1 MQVTTEADKALPFDS
16 NYEWKAVL
24 LLSLSFGLVGLDRW
38 IIAPLAPAIIAD
50 LGIAPEGINLLVAIL
65 GVTWGVSAL
74 LMGGLS
80 DKIGRR
86 RVLLPSIVIFSV
98 ASGLSALA
106 TGLLTFAL
114 IRGMMGVAEGA
125 FAPTSFAATSE
136 ASLPARRGFNQGL
149 QQACFA
155 LFGLGFGPILATQ
168 LLEVMSWRGVFLLV
182 AMPGLVLSVLL
193 GAVIR
198 EPGHKASAQATDAV
212 ERPKV
217 PLRKVMA
224 HKNVPL
230 AMLGLLCA
238 MCGIFVLSAN
248 APLYLTM
255 ALGLTNTQMGFVSSA
270 IGFGGFVGQWGL
282 PWLSDYL
289 GRKLMAIAG
298 FVLGAG
304 FIVAFMNTGP
314 DVPMLFGLLFLATAS
329 SFGLL
334 SLLTGPV
341 AAEAAPDGMI
351 ATASGLIIGS
361 GEVFGGGLALV
372 VAGSVIASFG
382 ISAMLYLALAGMVAG
397 AVLMLLLEETAPR
410 KLAGKS

>member
-1 MQVTTEADKALPFDS
+1 MQVTTGADTALPFDKS
-16 NYEWKAVL
+16 YEWKAVL

-80 DKIGRR
+80 DKVGRR
-86 RVLLPSIVIFSV
+86 RVLLPSIVIFSL

-106 TGLLTFAL
+106 TSLLTFAL

-168 LLEVMSWRGVFLLV
+168 LLETMSWRGVFLLV
-182 AMPGLVLSVLL
+182 AVPGLVLSVLL
-193 GAVIR
+193 GMVIR
-198 EPGHKASAQATDAV
+198 EPGHKASEQTPDAADK
-212 ERPKV
+212 PKV
-217 PLRKVMA
+217 PLREVMA

-230 AMLGLLCA
+230 AMFGLLCA

-298 FVLGAG
+298 FVLGAV

-314 DVPMLFGLLFLATAS
+314 DVPMLFALLFLATAS

-341 AAEAAPDGMI
+341 AAEAAPNGMI

-372 VAGSVIASFG
+372 VAGSVIAAFG

-397 AVLMLLLEETAPR
+397 AVLMLMLEETAPR
-410 KLAGKS
+410 KLAGKN

>member
-1 MQVTTEADKALPFDS
+1 MHTANKASSGAGFDS
-16 NYEWKAVL
+16 SYEWKAVL

-50 LGIAPEGINLLVAIL
+50 LKLAPEDINLLVAIL

-80 DKIGRR
+80 DRIGRR
-86 RVLLPSIVIFSV
+86 KVLLPAIVLFSL

-106 TGLLTFAL
+106 SGLIVFGV
-114 IRGMMGVAEGA
+114 IRGLMGVAEGA

-168 LLEVMSWRGVFLLV
+168 LLEVMSWRAVFLIV
-182 AMPGLVLSVLL
+182 AIPGLLLSVLL
-193 GAVIR
+193 GMVIR
-198 EPGHKASAQATDAV
+198 EPAKAPGSQATAAP
-212 ERPKV
+212 EPGS
-217 PLRKVMA
+217 LREVVRHRNIA
-224 HKNVPL
+224 L
-230 AMLGLLCA
+230 AMPGLLCA
-238 MCGIFVLSAN
+238 MCGIFVLSTN

-255 ALGLTNTQMGFVSSA
+255 ALGLSSTQMGFVASA

-282 PWLSDYL
+282 PWLSDHL
-289 GRKLMAIAG
+289 GRRTMAIAG
-298 FVLGAG
+298 FVLGAT

-314 DVPMLFGLLFLATAS
+314 DVPVLFTLLFLATAS

-341 AAEAAPDGMI
+341 AAEAAPEGMV

-372 VAGSVIASFG
+372 VAGSIIGAFG
-382 ISAMLYLALAGMVAG
+382 IGAMLYLALGGMVAG
-397 AVLMLLLEETAPR
+397 AVLMLFLEETAPR
-410 KLAGKS
+410 KLAGRA